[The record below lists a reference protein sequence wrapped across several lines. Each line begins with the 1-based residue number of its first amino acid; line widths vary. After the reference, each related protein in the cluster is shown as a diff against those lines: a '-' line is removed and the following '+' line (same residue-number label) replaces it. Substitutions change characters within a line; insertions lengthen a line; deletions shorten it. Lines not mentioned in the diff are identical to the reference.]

1 MKLHIDR
8 SDERGKADYIW
19 LKTYYSF
26 SFADWYDP
34 SKMGFGLLR
43 VLNDDIIAPSNG
55 FGTHGHKN
63 MEIVTIV
70 TGGEVTHSDSMGN
83 IYTLKA
89 GDVQAMSAGTG
100 VQHSESN
107 KSLDTPLELFQLWIS
122 PKERDIE
129 PRYQQKSYD
138 FASVMNSIIFLVGE
152 NSLPINQD
160 AYIAY
165 GAIEKSSTIL
175 YNLHDKQNGVYVF
188 VIEGSISIGDQKLER
203 RDAAGVSETDSIEIL
218 GSEDASFLIIEVP
231 WE

>member
-1 MKLHIDR
+1 
-8 SDERGKADYIW
+8 
-19 LKTYYSF
+19 
-26 SFADWYDP
+26 
-34 SKMGFGLLR
+34 
-43 VLNDDIIAPSNG
+43 
-55 FGTHGHKN
+55 
-63 MEIVTIV
+63 MEIITIV

-107 KSLDTPLELFQLWIS
+107 KSPDTPLELFQLWIS

-138 FASVMNSIIFLVGE
+138 FASVKNSIIFLVRE

-165 GAIEKSSTIL
+165 GALDSSFTIL